1 MFSFRDF
8 LDYAERLYQDAQS
21 KGEGRGSVP
30 YIIGSI
36 LNSWMSIESFINN
49 MMQDF
54 SSLPEKMFTI
64 HERGFLEE
72 KQVRFSNRGEKA
84 GHFCLDN
91 KEEFRRLEDKI
102 LFLIAKFGKSK
113 AVDKGAHIWQQF
125 EKMKDKRNI
134 LSHPKRNRKIELTLK
149 DAQEAIEVAKDVI
162 TLVSREVWKK
172 PIRW

>member
-1 MFSFRDF
+1 MLTFRNF
-8 LDYAERLYQDAQS
+8 LDYAEKLYDDAKS
-21 KGEGRGSVP
+21 EDKKGDANP

-54 SSLPEKMFTI
+54 ASLPEDMFTI

-72 KQVRFSNRGEKA
+72 KQVRFANKGDKA
-84 GHFCLDN
+84 GTFYLEN

-102 LFLIAKFGKSK
+102 LFLVAKFGKSRS
-113 AVDKGAHIWQQF
+113 VDKGAPLWQRF
-125 EKMKDKRNI
+125 ERMKDKRNT
-134 LSHPKRNRKIELTLK
+134 LSHPRKNQEIELTLK
-149 DAQEAIEVAKDVI
+149 DAQEVIEVAKSVI

-172 PIRW
+172 PIKW